1 MSGSLL
7 QFVKAIYPYSAEDQ
21 GNIGLP
27 LAESTVVYV
36 VERLDDGW
44 CRGYTKGK
52 EGWFPASY
60 TKTIKAEVTM
70 YCIVLYCIILTLL
83 NIRGFVL

>member
-1 MSGSLL
+1 MMSGSLL
-7 QFVKAIYPYSAEDQ
+7 QFVKAIYPYSAQDQ

-60 TKTIKAEVTM
+60 TKTITAEVR
-70 YCIVLYCIILTLL
+70 CIVLYRIDIVKHK
-83 NIRGFVL
+83 GFVLSL